1 METSINTLPIKRIGI
16 TMFGK
21 RINVYVQ
28 DNVTQDDFFDS
39 FKTCKKLMAEFYFPF
54 LIISDNALLL
64 LEDNMI
70 KNGKYR
76 FENKKNFR
84 LLQSSIRKNINY
96 MCEYFAVPE
105 YFEELSA
112 QVWDDVK
119 EKYEKLRY
127 AIYLV
132 ISKNGISKNDAEL
145 YSHLVAAANVIY
157 MAQDTYE
164 AICKE
169 IKEKTTIDFSEILE
183 HTSNVLAYNF
193 VSQWSRSYIKNY
205 SFLEKEITKNDS
217 VRIGRDAIN
226 MAMVDGDRLHA
237 REVAAY
243 NEMDDSIKVAWKSM
257 RELPNNR
264 RKVVIYRDGIMK
276 EYLYSRNVLTN
287 ADEKLA
293 WNKDADWMWIYA
305 NEKDKKVEFAA

>member
-1 METSINTLPIKRIGI
+1 MDANLTYPIKRIGV

-21 RINVYVQ
+21 RINIYVH
-28 DNVTQDDFFDS
+28 DNITHDDFFNS
-39 FKTCKKLMAEFYFPF
+39 FKTCKKLMAEFYFSF

-132 ISKNGISKNDAEL
+132 ISKNGINKSDAEL
-145 YSHLVAAANVIY
+145 YAHLVAAANVIY

-169 IKEKTTIDFSEILE
+169 IKDKTTIDFSEILE

-193 VSQWSRSYIKNY
+193 VSQWMRSFIRNY
-205 SFLEKEITKNDS
+205 DSLEAEIVSNES
-217 VRIGRDAIN
+217 VKIGRDAIN
-226 MAMVDGDRLHA
+226 MVMVDGEKLHA

-243 NEMDDSIKVAWKSM
+243 NEMDDIIKVAWKSM
-257 RELPNNR
+257 REKPKNR
-264 RKVVIYRDGIMK
+264 RRVIIYRDGRTK
-276 EYLYSRNVLTN
+276 EYLYNKNMLTSGG
-287 ADEKLA
+287 DKLT
-293 WNKDADWMWIYA
+293 WDNDADWMWIYEK
-305 NEKDKKVEFAA
+305 EKDKKVDFAA

>member
-1 METSINTLPIKRIGI
+1 MDANLTYPIKRIGV

-21 RINVYVQ
+21 RINIYVH
-28 DNVTQDDFFDS
+28 DNITHDDFFDS

-145 YSHLVAAANVIY
+145 YAHLVVAANVIY

-169 IKEKTTIDFSEILE
+169 IKDKTTIDFSEILE

-193 VSQWSRSYIKNY
+193 VSQWMRSFIRNY
-205 SFLEKEITKNDS
+205 DSLEAEIVSNES
-217 VRIGRDAIN
+217 VKIGRDAIN
-226 MAMVDGDRLHA
+226 MAMVDGEKLHA

-243 NEMDDSIKVAWKSM
+243 NEMDDIIKVAWKSM
-257 RELPNNR
+257 RERPKNR
-264 RKVVIYRDGIMK
+264 RRVIIYRDGRTK
-276 EYLYSRNVLTN
+276 EYLYNKNMLTSGG
-287 ADEKLA
+287 DKLA
-293 WNKDADWMWIYA
+293 WDNDADWMWIYA
-305 NEKDKKVEFAA
+305 NEKDKKVDFAA